1 MTTFDNTFLLYT
13 YIHLFILYFKHNAL
27 RGVSPPTCTLIMKVI
42 SDKNIPLVVKTTALR
57 CFVTITQVMIQ
68 FPPHQVR
75 YKIKITV
82 NFVHIMYSVHQ

>member
-1 MTTFDNTFLLYT
+1 MLHNICIFMFYYFFKLYLAII
-13 YIHLFILYFKHNAL
+13 YVNMFNLYFQHNAL

-42 SDKNIPLVVKTTALR
+42 SNKDIPLVVKTTALR

-75 YKIKITV
+75 FIPKII
-82 NFVHIMYSVHQ
+82 